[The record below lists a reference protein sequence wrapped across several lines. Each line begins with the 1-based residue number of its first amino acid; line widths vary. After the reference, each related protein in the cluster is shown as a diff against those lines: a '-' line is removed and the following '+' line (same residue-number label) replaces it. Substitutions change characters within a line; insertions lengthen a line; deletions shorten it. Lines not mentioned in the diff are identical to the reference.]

1 MITLQEIIK
10 SIENLPTEDRE
21 YLFEFLQK
29 QRINQ
34 KQNEILTN
42 AEELKQAFKNAN
54 EGDRTLFEDIYISY
68 LDA

>member
-10 SIENLPTEDRE
+10 SIENLPKEDRE
-21 YLFEFLQK
+21 YLFDFLQK